1 MLSCLRSGLTL
12 KEILSHPVGSWLGE
26 NEPGRVST
34 PVLFLNRSEVT
45 KNLDPRPLVELLGD
59 AFQEH
64 SSRNERSSA
73 GLDFRFEGGSL
84 SCSGIG
90 VTPHIPAYTMKLEG
104 KLPAMS
110 PSISGLIHL
119 YDRATGRLL
128 ALLESSHISAVGSA
142 LTAAL
147 ATDLMAAPTAR
158 RLAVVGTGTQAWL
171 VVRFLMEMRQLE
183 QVTLFDLVRK
193 RSRRMAER
201 LVKYDGVEVKVAD
214 ALTETVANADI
225 ILCATWS
232 KTPFLFS
239 EMVLPG
245 AHITTLGSDER
256 GKKELSAELLRS
268 STFYCDDRD
277 LAAIKGPLHGIKG
290 AADLIAAELGEVLG
304 GVVQPRSSTEE
315 ITIYGPVGLPFQDLI
330 AAWAT
335 YQKALARQQGQ
346 SLVHLT

>member
-1 MLSCLRSGLTL
+1 M
-12 KEILSHPVGSWLGE
+12 
-26 NEPGRVST
+26 ST
-34 PVLFLNRSEVT
+34 PFLFLSRSEVT

-64 SSRNERSSA
+64 SARSDRLTP

-90 VTPHIPAYTMKLEG
+90 ATAHIPAYTLKLEG
-104 KLPAMS
+104 KLPAMN
-110 PSISGLIHL
+110 PTISGLIHL
-119 YDRATGRLL
+119 YDRETGRLL
-128 ALLESSHISAVGSA
+128 AVLESSHISAIGSA

-147 ATDLMAAPTAR
+147 ATDLMAAPSAR
-158 RLAVVGTGTQAWL
+158 RLAVVGTGTQGWL
-171 VVRFLMEMRQLE
+171 TLRFLMEMRHLE

-193 RSRRMAER
+193 RSRKMAER
-201 LVKYDGVEVKVAD
+201 LTKYDGLQVRVCD
-214 ALTETVANADI
+214 ALTETVAHADI

-232 KTPFLFS
+232 RSPFLHP

-256 GKKELSAELLRS
+256 GKRELSAELLRS

-277 LAAIKGPLHGIKG
+277 LATIKGPLYGMRG
-290 AADLIAAELGEVLG
+290 AQDMIAAELGEVLG
-304 GVVQPRSSTEE
+304 GLVQPRSSSEE

-335 YQKALARQQGQ
+335 YQKATSRKQGQ
-346 SLVHLT
+346 AVTHLG

>member
-1 MLSCLRSGLTL
+1 MCR
-12 KEILSHPVGSWLGE
+12 WD
-26 NEPGRVST
+26 PGPARTNLADVST
-34 PVLFLNRSEVT
+34 PILFLSRSEVT
-45 KNLDPRPLVELLGD
+45 RNLDPRPLVDLLGD

-64 SSRNERSSA
+64 SARTDRSA
-73 GLDFRFEGGSL
+73 PGIDFRFGGGSL

-90 VTPHIPAYTMKLEG
+90 FTPHIPAYTMKLEG
-104 KLPAMS
+104 KLPAMT

-119 YDRATGRLL
+119 YDRSTGRLL
-128 ALLESSHISAVGSA
+128 ALLESSHISAIGSA

-147 ATDLMAAPTAR
+147 ATDLMAAPSAR

-171 VVRFLMEMRQLE
+171 VVRFLMEMRPIE
-183 QVTLFDLVRK
+183 QITLFDLVRK

-201 LVKYDGVEVKVAD
+201 LGKYDGLEVRVGD

-232 KTPFLFS
+232 KAPFLFS
-239 EMVLPG
+239 EMVSPG

-256 GKKELSAELLRS
+256 GKRELSAELLRS
-268 STFYCDDRD
+268 STFYCDDRE
-277 LAAIKGPLHGIKG
+277 LASAKGPLHGIKG
-290 AADLIAAELGEVLG
+290 GSELIAAELGEVLG
-304 GVVQPRSSTEE
+304 GLVQARSSTEE

-346 SLVHLT
+346 SVLHLA

>member
-1 MLSCLRSGLTL
+1 M
-12 KEILSHPVGSWLGE
+12 
-26 NEPGRVST
+26 ST
-34 PVLFLNRSEVT
+34 PILFLSRSEVT

-64 SSRNERSSA
+64 SARSERTA
-73 GLDFRFEGGSL
+73 PGLDFRFGGGSL

-90 VTPHIPAYTMKLEG
+90 ATPHIPAYSMKLEG
-104 KLPAMS
+104 KLPAQS

-119 YDRATGRLL
+119 YDRATGQLL
-128 ALLESSHISAVGSA
+128 ALLESSHISAVASA

-147 ATDLMAAPTAR
+147 ATDLMAAPNAR

-171 VVRFLMEMRQLE
+171 VVRFLMEMRPLE
-183 QVTLFDLVRK
+183 EVTLFDLVRK

-201 LVKYDGVEVKVAD
+201 LGKYEGLQVRVGD

-239 EMVLPG
+239 EMVKPG

-256 GKKELSAELLRS
+256 GKKELSPELLQT
-268 STFYCDDRD
+268 STFYCDDRE
-277 LAAIKGPLHGIKG
+277 LATIKGPLHGIRRG
-290 AADLIAAELGEVLG
+290 PELIAAELGEVLAG
-304 GVVQPRSSTEE
+304 LVRPRSSPEE
-315 ITIYGPVGLPFQDLI
+315 VTIYGPVGLPFQDLI
-330 AAWAT
+330 AAWGT
-335 YQKALARQQGQ
+335 YQKALARKQGRAM
-346 SLVHLT
+346 SPLA